1 MDAVS
6 EEGDSCR
13 HRPPPPHF
21 SQKAKARAGIGDKS
35 MAEEEICS
43 LSCKVNRLT
52 HGYHP
57 CPLPDRHFL

>member
-13 HRPPPPHF
+13 HRPPPPYF

-52 HGYHP
+52 
-57 CPLPDRHFL
+57 F

>member
-1 MDAVS
+1 MMLYLKKGIPIDTLPA
-6 EEGDSCR
+6 
-13 HRPPPPHF
+13 PHF
-21 SQKAKARAGIGDKS
+21 SQKAKACAGIGDKS